1 MVSRWITCKEKNCF
15 HILITIGIM
24 YKCFRTTQ
32 LFHRYE
38 YEYIMKKNIKF
49 KIAVLDLVYDWNDN
63 NILDL
68 SRLKVY

>member
-1 MVSRWITCKEKNCF
+1 MVSRWTTCKEKNCF

-32 LFHRYE
+32 LFHL

-49 KIAVLDLVYDWNDN
+49 KITVLYLVYDWKDN
-63 NILDL
+63 NIVDL